1 MRVYLHS
8 LKQLLPPKSVKSREI
23 LQKFELIVVQGQVI
37 DLGANRKRIRL
48 CNFLLV
54 NNGKFGT
61 YLLPF

>member
-37 DLGANRKRIRL
+37 DLGVNRNSKAHPPMQL
-48 CNFLLV
+48 SV
-54 NNGKFGT
+54 SQ
-61 YLLPF
+61 